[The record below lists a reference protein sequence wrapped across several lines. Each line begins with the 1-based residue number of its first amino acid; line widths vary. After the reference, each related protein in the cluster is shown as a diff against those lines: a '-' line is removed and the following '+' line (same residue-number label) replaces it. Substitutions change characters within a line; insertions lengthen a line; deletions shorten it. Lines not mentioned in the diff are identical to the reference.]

1 MADITSL
8 SALKTHL
15 ETTVQNAT
23 NPTLS
28 PDNAGLDKLAHF
40 LSEVPGSII
49 PLNEVKVEWNNQQDH
64 LILSGDANVFWVVP
78 GWGKEGVTIRSLQV
92 NFTMASGKIIFD
104 FTLQGSIQI
113 SHQPIFLK
121 GKLLEDE
128 SLQFNLLD
136 NAQEQISLIGI
147 ANLLT
152 HNQLGPYLPNDI
164 ELFDKVPVSEL
175 QFTFGFFWSNAQSA
189 HFTSDIGLDWHIVE
203 NKIVLKK
210 VGVTLET
217 TKKLDSSGLFEETSE
232 GNIHATLE
240 LGAEFDVRLRL
251 QSQFRWIIEIIPKNG
266 NILPGLSSLAGLIG
280 GSAFQNTTT
289 TGLQSFG
296 IDALSIDYAGIG
308 VDIYQKKLQQ
318 VTIKGHLTF
327 YGITFFIQTHLPNF
341 EIYGGLSSQTPV
353 HLKSL
358 IGKFF
363 SGAEGF
369 PEIDITEL
377 HIAIQP
383 KLDTYALYMGIYT
396 NWQWNIG
403 NVSIGINGF
412 SFQIQKQQ
420 KALTG
425 WLEGKFTFLGAE
437 FDLFAQHPEA
447 NGGWVIEGH
456 NVPDQSIPI
465 GTLIKQIGDQFG
477 TGSSLPAVLINLEIK
492 QLQVSFNT
500 NTKDF
505 YFFCDTLFP
514 IDKRDET
521 KALDA
526 VIKIELTHNN
536 DKYTRKFSGI
546 VKVGDLQ
553 FDLLFQQEQDAD
565 TVFLAAFENK
575 AGKEEGIQPLV
586 ALITDNPDILKAA
599 EGISFNLK
607 DALLVIDKGTST
619 KILFGLDIGGG
630 LDLSKLP
637 LIGKMLPE
645 NASVRMTFQPLLT
658 NQDFLAPDLDKIRTL
673 VPAGGFQLPKE
684 AKERLGFSMQLM
696 VSQQL
701 FDLSL
706 PIKVDEVK
714 KQPDTAALPAA
725 SSAATTT
732 TSAAPPATT
741 SNIKWFVIQKQLGPI
756 NFGRVGVQYEQSQL
770 YFLLDASL
778 SLAGLTISLDGLF
791 ISSTLNPIQPKFGL
805 HGLGIDYKK
814 GPLEIGGAFL
824 RQTFT
829 DKAGNTYDTYDGTAI
844 IRTEK
849 FALAAL
855 GSYAYY
861 QGHPS
866 LFIYAFL
873 DVPLGGPAFF
883 FVTGIAAGFGYNRR
897 VVVPGIDGVAT
908 FPLVAEAVSG
918 VPGNKTDLNAEIQKL
933 HEVIPPAV
941 GEYFFAVGIRFNSFK
956 IIDSFALLM
965 VSFGLELEVDVLG
978 LSTLVIPTPDAGS
991 AIEPL
996 AEVQLALRA
1005 VFNPDKGYLKV
1016 QAVLT
1021 SASFILSRECHLTG
1035 GFAFYTWFKDNPEEG
1050 ASAGEFV
1057 LTIGGYHPAYK
1068 PPAHYPKVPLLGFNW
1083 QVIPELIIKGDL
1095 YFALVP
1101 SAVMAGGYLSATF
1114 TDGGLKAWFKMGVDF
1129 IISWK
1134 PYFYDAHLFVD
1145 FGVSYTFE
1153 LFGTHTLT
1161 LELGADLH
1169 IWGPEFSGTAQI
1181 HIWIFTVGINF
1192 GAGNNQEPPE
1202 LSWKEFREGFLPAIP
1217 KWESVAVTQGLIN
1230 QLKIGDENWYIV
1242 NPKEFVM
1249 ETSSALPIT
1258 TSNLSLADTNT
1269 NIQIGSMGISDQVTS
1284 SHNIVIKFGNK
1295 DVTGD
1300 FSFTPIKK
1308 NAPSALWG
1316 KKLDRST
1323 VPKKEEQLVKDTCM
1337 GFSIKGKAPQPS
1349 SETHSVDS
1357 EKLLNEKESF
1367 GKGIQLGKAPAKL
1380 DKEWLKNKGVRNKVT
1395 EFLESKQEQRTELL
1409 KALGFNDTYYPN
1421 KELADE
1427 FVLTG
1432 V

>member
-1 MADITSL
+1 MT
-8 SALKTHL
+8 LK
-15 ETTVQNAT
+15 E
-23 NPTLS
+23 
-28 PDNAGLDKLAHF
+28 
-40 LSEVPGSII
+40 
-49 PLNEVKVEWNNQQDH
+49 
-64 LILSGDANVFWVVP
+64 
-78 GWGKEGVTIRSLQV
+78 
-92 NFTMASGKIIFD
+92 
-104 FTLQGSIQI
+104 
-113 SHQPIFLK
+113 
-121 GKLLEDE
+121 LED
-128 SLQFNLLD
+128 SLKNKVTAGTLI
-136 NAQEQISLIGI
+136 IS
-147 ANLLT
+147 A
-152 HNQLGPYLPNDI
+152 NDI
-164 ELFDKVPVSEL
+164 EVQKISNFIATLPTQQIVCEDTLFDTSQPNMLKVSGKVSGFWTVSGFSGNGVSDIHLSFHFSQNGSTKPLQGDLIIDDAVWLIDDAKINLSGIITDHLYVNCQLGSSSQPIKIPLTKVADFAIAPIHRDFLPLGVEIFELLPLSSLQL
-175 QFTFGFFWSNAQSA
+175 QFGFSTNQVTTFT
-189 HFTSDIGLDWHIVE
+189 FTSNINAEYALVEGVLSIKEVGLTLNVTHYLRRD
-203 NKIVLKK
+203 NS
-210 VGVTLET
+210 VGAAF
-217 TKKLDSSGLFEETSE
+217 S
-232 GNIHATLE
+232 GNIHGDITI
-240 LGAEFDVRLRL
+240 GAEFLA
-251 QSQFRWIIEIIPKNG
+251 IINFNNKYNWELDIVPKNG
-266 NILPGLSSLAGLIG
+266 NALPTLLEVAAWAGGNSLKSAVDAGLKALDLDEISVDELKVFFDLQKRKINSLSLLGHITIAKVKFNIYTILPDFQFG
-280 GSAFQNTTT
+280 GSMDR
-289 TGLQSFG
+289 SS
-296 IDALSIDYAGIG
+296 SISI
-308 VDIYQKKLQQ
+308 
-318 VTIKGHLTF
+318 
-327 YGITFFIQTHLPNF
+327 
-341 EIYGGLSSQTPV
+341 
-353 HLKSL
+353 KSL
-358 IGKFF
+358 IEYYFYT
-363 SGAEGF
+363 AENF
-369 PEIDITEL
+369 PEILITDIALVAHPSISFYSFHVVVEDDWVYKISEHQSFALKEIEL
-377 HIAIQP
+377 SISKSKGKIFGSFSATLHFLEIDIILSAAQNAP
-383 KLDTYALYMGIYT
+383 NVG
-396 NWQWNIG
+396 WQ
-403 NVSIGINGF
+403 
-412 SFQIQKQQ
+412 
-420 KALTG
+420 
-425 WLEGKFTFLGAE
+425 LEGSTG
-437 FDLFAQHPEA
+437 QGQ
-447 NGGWVIEGH
+447 N
-456 NVPDQSIPI
+456 IPI
-465 GTLIKQIGDQFG
+465 GQLIQELATKFDI
-477 TGSSLPAVLINLEIK
+477 TSSLPKPISGLTINNLST
-492 QLQVSFNT
+492 SFNT
-500 NTKDF
+500 QTKDF
-505 YFFCDTLFP
+505 TFSIETKFP
-514 IDKRDET
+514 IDKNDAT

-526 VIKIELTHNN
+526 VINIEITHNN

-546 VKVGDLQ
+546 VKVGDLE
-553 FDLLFQQEQDAD
+553 FDLLFQQEQDTD

-575 AGKEEGIQPLV
+575 AGKDESIQTLV
-586 ALITDNPDILKAA
+586 ALITDNTDILKAA
-599 EGISFNLK
+599 EGVSFNLK

-645 NASVRMTFQPLLT
+645 NATVRMTFQPLLT

-673 VPAGGFQLPKE
+673 VPTGGFQLPKE

-696 VSQQL
+696 VSKQL

-714 KQPDTAALPAA
+714 KQPDTAALPAT
-725 SSAATTT
+725 SSASTAN
-732 TSAAPPATT
+732 TSAAPPAST

-756 NFGRVGVQYEQSQL
+756 SFGRVGVQYEQSQL

-791 ISSTLNPIQPKFGL
+791 VSSTLNPIQPKFGL

-897 VVVPGIDGVAT
+897 VVVPSIDGVAT

-918 VPGNKTDLNAEIQKL
+918 VPDKKTDLNAEIQKL
-933 HEVIPPAV
+933 QEVIPPAV

-978 LSTLVIPTPDAGS
+978 LSTLVIPTPDAES

-1083 QVIPELIIKGDL
+1083 QVVPELIIKGDL

-1101 SAVMAGGYLSATF
+1101 SAVMAGGYFSATF

-1134 PYFYDAHLFVD
+1134 PYFYDAHLYVD

-1181 HIWIFTVGINF
+1181 HIWIFTVGVNF
-1192 GAGNNQEPPE
+1192 GAGNSQEPPE

-1217 KWESVAVTQGLIN
+1217 KWESVAVTKGLVN
-1230 QLKIGDENWYIV
+1230 QLKTGNDNWFIV

-1258 TSNLSLADTNT
+1258 TSNLSLGDANV
-1269 NIQIGSMGISDQVTS
+1269 NIQIGSMGIIDQLTS
-1284 SHNIVIKFGNK
+1284 SHNIIIKFGNK
-1295 DVTGD
+1295 DVTAD

-1308 NAPSALWG
+1308 NAPGALWG

-1337 GFSIKGKAPQPS
+1337 GFSIKGKAAQPS
-1349 SETHSVDS
+1349 LETHSVDS
-1357 EKLLNEKESF
+1357 EKLLNEKEPF
-1367 GKGIQLGKAPAKL
+1367 GKGIQLGKTPAKL

-1395 EFLESKQEQRTELL
+1395 EFIESKQEQRTELL
-1409 KALGFNDTYYPN
+1409 KALGFQDTYYPN

-1427 FVLTG
+1427 LVLTG